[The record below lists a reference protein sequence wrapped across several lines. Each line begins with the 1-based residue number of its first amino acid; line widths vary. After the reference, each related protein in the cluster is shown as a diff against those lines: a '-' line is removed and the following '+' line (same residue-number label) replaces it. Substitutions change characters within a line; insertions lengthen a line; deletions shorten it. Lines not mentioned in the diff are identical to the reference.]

1 MISYIFETKNQG
13 CSKYHYISSVR
24 ILKRTSFL
32 TKSMLKRPYT
42 PVRIPSLD
50 DSIEYFRD
58 QDINRSVHDYTFGKQ
73 PRTPCF
79 K

>member
-1 MISYIFETKNQG
+1 
-13 CSKYHYISSVR
+13 
-24 ILKRTSFL
+24 
-32 TKSMLKRPYT
+32 MLKRPYT